1 MTSSWEF
8 VFHQPKQIP
17 HVIRRATHV
26 CTMEPIHTKDPS
38 VDIWHLPDRGQR
50 PIRHNIGHQVPMA
63 HSVFRCTPTR
73 MRPNFVRLKVELL
86 LSWARRFRVW
96 VYYCY
101 FILLDFSALGFR
113 IVRIWMFACLVV
125 VQLLDQEFV
134 CSALEPRACFRNPE
148 FLIFGFS
155 DYILCWGA
163 SVSRGDDGK
172 TENNSPRRVSSCI
185 ANNILALYS
194 ISESRRLE
202 QKIPNRP
209 GPPQALPSQPIVCPL
224 VWLCV
229 DQFFCASFVHR
240 GALRAKCHSH
250 NGQSSIATHQKYP
263 PKSHRNIV
271 SLTCPLTE

>member
-1 MTSSWEF
+1 VTSSWEF

-172 TENNSPRRVSSCI
+172 TENN
-185 ANNILALYS
+185 
-194 ISESRRLE
+194 
-202 QKIPNRP
+202 
-209 GPPQALPSQPIVCPL
+209 
-224 VWLCV
+224 
-229 DQFFCASFVHR
+229 
-240 GALRAKCHSH
+240 
-250 NGQSSIATHQKYP
+250 
-263 PKSHRNIV
+263 
-271 SLTCPLTE
+271 